1 MIVFYYLG
9 LVYTSFFVLLYII
22 LGFYN
27 EELFI
32 ALLFLVIFIV
42 QIRSYHRHRN
52 AQIYLR
58 NKQIYDRNKM
68 YNEDHSSLFD
78 E

>member
-9 LVYTSFFVLLYII
+9 LAFTSFFVLLNII

-27 EELFI
+27 KELFI

-58 NKQIYDRNKM
+58 NKQIYDRNRM